1 MADVVKSEKRIWK
14 KKVLLFGAAALVL
27 VMGLFLFK
35 KKKAAVPEYVFSY
48 AENQTKDYPTTM
60 GGMYFAALVEERTQ
74 GRIRIQ
80 VHAEAEFGSET
91 EVIRQM
97 RYGGIDFA
105 RISIAQLSNDIPEMN
120 VLQLPYLYEDAD
132 HMWRV
137 LNGEIG
143 ERFLGYPEQY
153 DLIGLSWYDAGARNI
168 YCSAKPVKTVEDMQG
183 MRIRVQ
189 EAEMMSEMMRALGAT
204 PVQIP
209 YNEVYEALERKQVD
223 GAENNWSSYEAMQH
237 YEVAKYYTV
246 DEHIRIPE
254 MQICARHTWEQLS
267 EEDRQIIIECARESA
282 LYERMLWTEHETK
295 ARETA
300 QKNHVQEITLSA
312 EEKERFKEAMKPVYE
327 QYYEDYGDDI
337 EQILALAGE

>member
-1 MADVVKSEKRIWK
+1 MKKEHDEK
-14 KKVLLFGAAALVL
+14 KKIRVLLFGAAALLL
-27 VMGLFLFK
+27 VIGLLFVK
-35 KKKAAVPEYVFSY
+35 KKKTGAPEYVFSY
-48 AENQTKDYPTTM
+48 AENQTNDYPTTM

-80 VHAEAEFGSET
+80 VHAEGELGSET

-105 RISIAQLSNDIPEMN
+105 RISIAQISDYIPEMN

-137 LNGEIG
+137 LDGEIG

-168 YCSAKPVKTVEDMQG
+168 YCSTKPVRALEDIQG

-189 EAEMMSEMMRALGAT
+189 EAEMMSEMMKALGAA

-209 YNEVYEALERKQVD
+209 YDRVYEALERKQVD

-254 MQICARHTWEQLS
+254 MQICAKHTWEQLS
-267 EEDRQIIIECARESA
+267 EEDRQIILECARESA
-282 LYERMLWTEHETK
+282 LYERMLWTEHERR

-300 QKNHVQEITLSA
+300 QQNHVEEITLPT
-312 EEKERFKEAMKPVYE
+312 EEKKKFQAAMEPIYE
-327 QYYEDYGDDI
+327 QYYENYRDDI
-337 EQILALAGE
+337 AQILALGRE